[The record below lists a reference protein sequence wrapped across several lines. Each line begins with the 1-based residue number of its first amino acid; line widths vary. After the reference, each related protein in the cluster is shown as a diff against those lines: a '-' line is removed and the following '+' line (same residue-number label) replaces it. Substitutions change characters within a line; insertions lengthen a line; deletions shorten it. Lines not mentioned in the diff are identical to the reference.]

1 MTGSIES
8 SGGFDALEVNTTMLK
23 RNSLD
28 RAFSDSFK
36 PALQLPFKLSDQ
48 QTDIMTT
55 IRPNIGIYASED
67 EALQGL
73 VARLVSA
80 LDPQAIWLF
89 GSRARGDHRPD
100 SDFDLVVVA
109 KPGADWNE
117 DFDAVYRATMG
128 TELARDI
135 VPYDPEIFEVA
146 QELNTSFAA
155 RVVREG
161 REVYRS

>member
-1 MTGSIES
+1 MT
-8 SGGFDALEVNTTMLK
+8 A
-23 RNSLD
+23 
-28 RAFSDSFK
+28 
-36 PALQLPFKLSDQ
+36 
-48 QTDIMTT
+48 

-109 KPGADWNE
+109 KPGAEWNE
-117 DFDAVYRATMG
+117 DFDAAYRPTMG
-128 TELARDI
+128 TGVACDVI
-135 VPYDPEIFEVA
+135 PYDPEIFEVA
-146 QELNTSFAA
+146 QQLNTSFAT
-155 RVVREG
+155 RVVAEG
-161 REVYRS
+161 RQVFGP

>member
-1 MTGSIES
+1 MVGLVPTMTQDQG
-8 SGGFDALEVNTTMLK
+8 NT
-23 RNSLD
+23 
-28 RAFSDSFK
+28 K
-36 PALQLPFKLSDQ
+36 PA
-48 QTDIMTT
+48 MTAIPANT
-55 IRPNIGIYASED
+55 GIYASED

-73 VARLVSA
+73 VERLVAA

-100 SDFDLVVVA
+100 SDFDLIVVA

-117 DFDAVYRATMG
+117 DFDAVYRPTMG
-128 TELARDI
+128 TGVACDV

-146 QELNTSFAA
+146 QELITSFAA

-161 REVYRS
+161 REVFRA

>member
-1 MTGSIES
+1 M
-8 SGGFDALEVNTTMLK
+8 AAV
-23 RNSLD
+23 
-28 RAFSDSFK
+28 RA
-36 PALQLPFKLSDQ
+36 
-48 QTDIMTT
+48 
-55 IRPNIGIYASED
+55 NIGIYASED

-73 VARLVSA
+73 VARLVA
-80 LDPQAIWLF
+80 KLDPQAIWLF

-109 KPGADWNE
+109 KPGAEWNE
-117 DFDAVYRATMG
+117 DFDAVHLAAMG

-135 VPYDPEIFEVA
+135 IPYDPEIFEVA